1 MSRRKLIGLTGPS
14 SFSQECKDM
23 IEKFFKA
30 NYVSLDHHDRENL
43 DEWLPLCDAVI
54 LAGGVDIH
62 PSVYKDSV
70 WNNVGFTKFDIK
82 RDERELVIADFCV
95 KNQKPIL
102 GICRGH
108 QLLGVYHGLKLMA
121 DISSSSVCHSPQ
133 RQQIQ
138 HVPIEPMHKV
148 KLVEPLEFRRVYQMP
163 AIPPEHAAIRKV
175 MRQKS
180 DELWVNSFHHQG
192 VKLDEKVKYAEHGI
206 KVVATGRIDYQHT
219 KEIIEMMEG
228 TTAPWI
234 SVQFHPEYDYT
245 VNSASYCV
253 LDRFARMING
263 EG

>member
-108 QLLGVYHGLKLMA
+108 QLLGVCGEGCHFRDSFARYPG
-121 DISSSSVCHSPQ
+121 SSASICSGVSGAIGAGARARSRMHSS
-133 RQQIQ
+133 
-138 HVPIEPMHKV
+138 
-148 KLVEPLEFRRVYQMP
+148 
-163 AIPPEHAAIRKV
+163 
-175 MRQKS
+175 
-180 DELWVNSFHHQG
+180 
-192 VKLDEKVKYAEHGI
+192 
-206 KVVATGRIDYQHT
+206 
-219 KEIIEMMEG
+219 
-228 TTAPWI
+228 TTASRVRW
-234 SVQFHPEYDYT
+234 
-245 VNSASYCV
+245 
-253 LDRFARMING
+253 
-263 EG
+263 